1 MLRPRPTPFAP
12 VLLLLLL
19 PGCGEVVSGG
29 NSGGPSV
36 GQRFELMLAAEDE
49 IEASSNAFTVADVG
63 LPPGVTL
70 PAGCSDTSSTADAD
84 GDGVPTNATF
94 TFTNPPCSITGVRG
108 GTLGLSGSIRVQD
121 ASSGNNTAWSTTLTN
136 LAWQATDSAA
146 TRTYTATRN
155 GTRARGIGSGGKAT
169 LITAVTTIQ
178 DRPNVVNATI
188 DVQLTT
194 SFTPATGSTLTPDQP
209 PPSGTLI
216 LAGTLRWR
224 RSSEDW
230 QLDVDTVTPL
240 VYDST
245 CAGPQRIKAG
255 ELALSG
261 TVHNQDGTLT
271 LVWSA
276 CGTDPARS
284 WTPSGS

>member
-1 MLRPRPTPFAP
+1 MPRARPTALAPF
-12 VLLLLLL
+12 LLLLL
-19 PGCGEVVSGG
+19 GCGEVVSGG
-29 NSGGPSV
+29 GGGGPSV
-36 GQRFELMLAAEDE
+36 GQRYELMLAAQDE
-49 IEASSNAFTVADVG
+49 IEASSNAFTVAGIG

-70 PAGCSDTSSTADAD
+70 PVGCSDTSSTADAD

-108 GTLGLSGSIRVQD
+108 GTLGLTGSIQVQD
-121 ASSGNNTAWSTTLTN
+121 ASSGNNTAWSTTLTD
-136 LAWQATDSAA
+136 LAWLATDSGAI
-146 TRTYTATRN
+146 RSYTATRN
-155 GTRARGIGSGGKAT
+155 GTRARGIGTGGKAT

-178 DRPNVVNATI
+178 DRPNVVDATV

-194 SFTPATGSTLTPDQP
+194 SFTTTVGSTLTPDQL

-224 RSSEDW
+224 RSTEDW
-230 QLDVDTVTPL
+230 QLDVGTITPL

-261 TVHNQDGTLT
+261 TVHNQDGTLS

>member
-1 MLRPRPTPFAP
+1 MLHSRPALLAP
-12 VLLLLLL
+12 VLFLFLL
-19 PGCGEVVSGG
+19 PGCGEVVAGG
-29 NSGGPSV
+29 GGGGPSV
-36 GQRFELMLAAEDE
+36 GQRYELMLAAQDE
-49 IEASSNAFTVADVG
+49 IEASANAFTVAGIG

-70 PAGCSDTSSTADAD
+70 PVACSDTSSTADAD

-108 GTLGLSGSIRVQD
+108 GTLGLTGSIQVQD

-136 LAWQATDSAA
+136 LAWQATDSGN

-155 GTRARGIGSGGKAT
+155 GTRARGIGTGGKAT

-178 DRPNVVNATI
+178 DRPNVVDATV

-194 SFTPATGSTLTPDQP
+194 SFTPAAGSTLTPDQP

-216 LAGTLRWR
+216 LLGTIRWR

-230 QLDVDTVTPL
+230 QLDVGTITPL

-245 CAGPQRIKAG
+245 CAGPQRITAG
-255 ELALSG
+255 QLALSG

-271 LVWSA
+271 LAWSA